1 MLIQRLS
8 NHTVNQFSRFT
19 GERVPAASGQL
30 FYAVAQVVGVI
41 SAPACN
47 PHSHDWPRVFVYARS
62 CAPGVT
68 DLCIWIY
75 GAAIRIAERCTT
87 AARATEMGEQG
98 GDKKT
103 KNNKVR
109 ERGKEISNQILEQIQ
124 KDPKITV
131 IDLAAATKTTEK
143 TIRYYIN
150 KLRKGGIITRQ
161 GSNKFGTWKV
171 IK

>member
-103 KNNKVR
+103 KNNKAPIYGALSLNSGGGSVR
-109 ERGKEISNQILEQIQ
+109 LYEFCKNPQNS
-124 KDPKITV
+124 
-131 IDLAAATKTTEK
+131 
-143 TIRYYIN
+143 
-150 KLRKGGIITRQ
+150 TRP
-161 GSNKFGTWKV
+161 
-171 IK
+171 